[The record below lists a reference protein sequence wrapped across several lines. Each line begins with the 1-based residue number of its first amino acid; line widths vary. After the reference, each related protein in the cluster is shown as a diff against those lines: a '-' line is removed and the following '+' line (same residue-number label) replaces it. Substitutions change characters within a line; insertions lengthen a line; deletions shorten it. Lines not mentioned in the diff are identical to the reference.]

1 MFNVAVSW
9 TGGKDSSLALYE
21 AEKLGCEICCLVTF
35 APGQGSL
42 IAHPLDFIRLQAK
55 ALGLPHCLLKVDDP
69 FDQSYEDAIALLKE
83 QQGIDTLVTG
93 DIGEVAGHDPNW
105 IVERSVHCGVDVI
118 RPLWHRERLELLEKL
133 LTLRFKVVFS
143 CVKSPWFTD
152 EWLGLELSPDLVQ
165 RLSGMSER
173 TGLDICGEQGEYH
186 TLVVDGPQFRER
198 IQIESYSKRVEGSVM
213 YIELENLKL
222 CEKDA

>member
-1 MFNVAVSW
+1 MLNVAVSW

-21 AEKLGCEICCLVTF
+21 AEKLGCKICCLVTF
-35 APGQGSL
+35 DPGQGSL
-42 IAHPLDFIRLQAK
+42 IAHPFDFIRLQAK
-55 ALGLPHCLLKVDDP
+55 ALCLPHYLLKVDDP
-69 FDQSYEDAIALLKE
+69 FDRSYEDAIASLRE

-152 EWLGLELSPDLVQ
+152 EWLGLELSPDLVE
-165 RLSGMSER
+165 RLRETSER

-186 TLVVDGPQFRER
+186 TLVVDGPQFRKR

-213 YIELENLKL
+213 YIALETLKL